1 MEHEQSTISE
11 FQVKMHKVMIIEQEN
26 RRTGEQ
32 HEMFIF
38 VALCDKNENTCINY
52 YNATNLQIVMGYS
65 VGKHCEFEILL

>member
-26 RRTGEQ
+26 RIQ
-32 HEMFIF
+32 HEIFIF
-38 VALCDKNENTCINY
+38 VALCYKNENTCINY
-52 YNATNLQIVMGYS
+52 YNVTNLSIVMGYS